1 MSPSAR
7 GSAPGSDAETRRH
20 RKECSSSRSLADPP
34 PSQMNSP
41 PLTFTYRDNT
51 AAARADIVVA
61 RGRGVGLG
69 RRKVVAGYLVLR
81 VANHAAAQRPL
92 RADDLLALPRDHH
105 VARAYE
111 RTGCSVDLP
120 CELPW
125 GLPCG
130 WRRRNAGSGSA
141 SVTAGPLWR
150 RLPFEACFGRCV
162 PRPWLPPRA
171 CCGAPRASAAAR
183 DARGAGPPGDGR
195 RCASPRE
202 PRRPGGGAASISRCR
217 AER

>member
-1 MSPSAR
+1 MAMTPTAIFRDTDPSRRRWPETRRAMSPSAR

-20 RKECSSSRSLADPP
+20 PKECSSSRSLPDQP

-41 PLTFTYRDNT
+41 PFTFTYRDNT

-61 RGRGVGLG
+61 RGRGGGLG

-105 VARAYE
+105 VAPAYE

-130 WRRRNAGSGSA
+130 RRRNAGSGAA

-162 PRPWLPPRA
+162 PLPWLPPRA
-171 CCGAPRASAAAR
+171 CCGA
-183 DARGAGPPGDGR
+183 
-195 RCASPRE
+195 
-202 PRRPGGGAASISRCR
+202 
-217 AER
+217 

>member
-1 MSPSAR
+1 MWASGSGSAR
-7 GSAPGSDAETRRH
+7 GSDAETRRH
-20 RKECSSSRSLADPP
+20 RKECSSARSLADPP
-34 PSQMNSP
+34 PSQMTSP

-105 VARAYE
+105 VAGAYE

-130 WRRRNAGSGSA
+130 RRRNAGSGSA

-150 RLPFEACFGRCV
+150 RFPFAACVARCV
-162 PRPWLPPRA
+162 PLPCLPPRA
-171 CCGAPRASAAAR
+171 CCGAPRLGC
-183 DARGAGPPGDGR
+183 GAGCSGSR
-195 RCASPRE
+195 A
-202 PRRPGGGAASISRCR
+202 GGGWEGMRIAEGAATTWAGSRGNFSMSR
-217 AER
+217 R